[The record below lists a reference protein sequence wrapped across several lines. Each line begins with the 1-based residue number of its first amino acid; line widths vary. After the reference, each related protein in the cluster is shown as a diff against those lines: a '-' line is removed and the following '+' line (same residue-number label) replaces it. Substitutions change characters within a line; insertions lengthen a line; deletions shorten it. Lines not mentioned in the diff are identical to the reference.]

1 MQAQPFIK
9 NNLFKKYIIMEEQ
22 IKNWYRNHHHHH
34 DLDDQCFYGIVIA
47 SVGEKIDYDV
57 FDTALREVAHDIT
70 EDEVSSIYLRY
81 EDLRS
86 LLVYY
91 LEKNA
96 QNE

>member
-1 MQAQPFIK
+1 MK
-9 NNLFKKYIIMEEQ
+9 
-22 IKNWYRNHHHHH
+22 
-34 DLDDQCFYGIVIA
+34 
-47 SVGEKIDYDV
+47 KIDYDV

-81 EDLRS
+81 EDLRN

>member
-1 MQAQPFIK
+1 
-9 NNLFKKYIIMEEQ
+9 MEEQ
-22 IKNWYRNHHHHH
+22 IKNWYRNNNNH
-34 DLDDQCFYGIVIA
+34 DLDDRLFYDIVIA
-47 SVGEKIDYDV
+47 SVDEKIEHDV

-81 EDLRS
+81 EDLRN